1 MKINHYYLKA
11 LDNMLRASA
20 KPEDFSLLQEG
31 SSEANSFIF
40 PIEDEILKKD
50 NLFRKHATVL
60 NCFKNGGTIVA
71 TVSNTKATIIPE
83 NGNYPEQNDEFSE
96 ARFSSYKI
104 GSLTK
109 IKTWFIYDRNFD
121 VKAYLSGEFARRF
134 GKAEE
139 DICLNGTGINEPLG
153 LLKTAQTGATSTE
166 LTYDK
171 VVDLYFSVQKEY
183 RTNAIFIMSDETAMT
198 LRKLKDADGN
208 PLWNHSNN
216 TIFGKE
222 VVISPYMEDAEKPII
237 FGDLTY
243 FWMIIRKPLAV
254 SVLNERYAET
264 NDIGYIANERLDSKL
279 VRSNAIKVLV
289 INKEE
294 INAQ

>member
-1 MKINHYYLKA
+1 MKINNYYLKA
-11 LDNMLRASA
+11 LDSMLRASA

-50 NLFRKHATVL
+50 NLFRKYATVL

-121 VKAYLSGEFARRF
+121 VKAYLSGEFAKRF

-139 DICLNGTGINEPLG
+139 KLMLNGSGNKEPLG
-153 LLKTAQTGATSTE
+153 LLNQDLSCFVVND
-166 LTYDK
+166 LSYDAII
-171 VVDLYFSVQKEY
+171 DFYFSLSKEY
-183 RTNAIFIMSDETAMT
+183 RDNACFIVSDEIAIE
-198 LRKLKDADGN
+198 LRKLKDSDGN
-208 PLWNHSNN
+208 YIWNQSND
-216 TIFGKE
+216 TILGKL
-222 VVISPYMEDAEKPII
+222 VYVSSYMNDETKPIL
-237 FGDLTY
+237 FGDFSYLSVILRGK
-243 FWMIIRKPLAV
+243 MKLK
-254 SVLNERYAET
+254 VLNELFANKFE
-264 NDIGYIANERLDSKL
+264 IGYAVKERLDFKL
-279 VRSNAIKVLV
+279 TQADAVRVLLLDSS
-289 INKEE
+289 EE
-294 INAQ
+294 SGN